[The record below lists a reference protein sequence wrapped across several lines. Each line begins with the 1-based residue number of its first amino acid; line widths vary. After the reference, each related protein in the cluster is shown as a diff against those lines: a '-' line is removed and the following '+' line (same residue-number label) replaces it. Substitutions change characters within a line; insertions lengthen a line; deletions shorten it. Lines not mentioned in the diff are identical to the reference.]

1 MMAEGSLTIQAGNE
15 IHNDYSTMAAAGN
28 LSVTA
33 GRDIENTGYQG
44 TIHYDYQGHDNHY
57 WKYKKHTRIHLHCH
71 MVCGGFSIPDDPQY
85 TDKIRL
91 VIVGIGTPQ
100 IGGDISYSD
109 DLLRNQ
115 YEQRKI
121 ESEENK
127 YGAD

>member
-1 MMAEGSLTIQAGNE
+1 MMAEGSLTIQAVNE
-15 IHNDYSTMAAAGN
+15 IYNDYSTMAATGN

-33 GRDIENTGYQG
+33 GRDIDNTGYQG
-44 TIHYDYQGHDNHY
+44 TIHYDDLGHDNHY
-57 WKYKKHTRIHLHCH
+57 WKYKETYKDAPSLPHGLW
-71 MVCGGFSIPDDPQY
+71 GGSIPDDPQY

>member
-1 MMAEGSLTIQAGNE
+1 MTTWAMTTITGNTRN
-15 IHNDYSTMAAAGN
+15 IQGCTFTATW
-28 LSVTA
+28 SV
-33 GRDIENTGYQG
+33 
-44 TIHYDYQGHDNHY
+44 
-57 WKYKKHTRIHLHCH
+57 
-71 MVCGGFSIPDDPQY
+71 GGVSIPDDPQY

-115 YEQRKI
+115 YEKRKI